1 MNEGDQRAKLDGP
14 PPEPPSSPEQ
24 NIARGTKA
32 IARVLATGQAD
43 MAAMHRKD
51 LGWIAFEPGVVSLT
65 PKGEVK
71 GAGLRKIQ
79 RKHAESLAHLPQ
91 AIAKGKLHFV
101 RKRRRRRSAELR
113 TDDAIVSMRLDKDGD
128 RQTWVITGYR
138 TE

>member
-1 MNEGDQRAKLDGP
+1 MDGIIDGP
-14 PPEPPSSPEQ
+14 PPEPPTSPEQ

-32 IARVLATGQAD
+32 IARVIATGQAD

-79 RKHAESLAHLPQ
+79 RKHAEALSRMPQALAHGTLSMSTG
-91 AIAKGKLHFV
+91 ARG
-101 RKRRRRRSAELR
+101 RRTAEIR
-113 TDDAIVSMRLDKDGD
+113 HADTHVSLRLDYYGK
-128 RQTWVITGYR
+128 RETWVITGFE
-138 TE
+138 TK